1 MENNINQI
9 KKYITSGQCVTVNG
23 MPGVGISLFLKEVCR
38 ENFAEFHYINVFG
51 LSEMTTDAL
60 LDEIANSLNVESQDT
75 NKLASIQKTL
85 KQKIFS
91 KPLVFAFAG
100 FDKLEKNINK
110 DLFDTL
116 RAIRSTDRSNIL
128 FLFGVCK
135 RLETIIPEQVMDSE
149 ISMFSTK
156 LYLKPYTKEDTK
168 ELLKKYGPSIANSDE
183 KIELSGGHFQLLQ
196 LLLQTEY
203 PNSTLSDQFI
213 VLCLK
218 NILSHLTTTQK
229 RELIKI
235 AQNKSSASSDPYLS
249 NIGII
254 NNKQE
259 IFSPLMVEF
268 LLKNS
273 TTKIPLKEGILFRLL
288 KSRSGKIVEKNE
300 IFRIV
305 WKDNSDNATDWALDS
320 LVYRLR
326 KNDVFKTSGFE
337 IESIKKIGYR
347 LLKN

>member
-1 MENNINQI
+1 MENNIDQI

-23 MPGVGISLFLKEVCR
+23 MPGVGISLFLKEVCGQ
-38 ENFAEFHYINVFG
+38 NFAEFHYINVFG
-51 LSEMTTDAL
+51 LSEMTADAL
-60 LDEIANSLNVESQDT
+60 LDEVANALGITAQDV
-75 NKLASIQKTL
+75 NKLASIQKAL
-85 KQKIFS
+85 KHNTFS
-91 KPLVFAFAG
+91 KSVVFAFAG
-100 FDKLEKNINK
+100 FDKLEKNVNK

-116 RAIRSTDRSNIL
+116 RAIRSIDRTNIL
-128 FLFGVCK
+128 FLFGICK

-156 LYLKPYTKEDTK
+156 LYLKPYSKEDTK
-168 ELLKKYGPSIANSDE
+168 ELLKKYGPFIPGSDE

-203 PNSTLSDQFI
+203 PNSPLSDQFI

-235 AQNKSSASSDPYLS
+235 AQNKSVIIDPYLS
-249 NIGII
+249 NIGIVSD
-254 NNKQE
+254 KHE
-259 IFSPLMVEF
+259 IFSPLLLEF

-273 TTKIPLKEGILFRLL
+273 TTKIPSKEGILFRLL
-288 KSRSGKIVEKNE
+288 KSRSGKVVEKNE

-305 WKDNSDNATDWALDS
+305 WKDNSENATDWALDS

-326 KNDVFKTSGFE
+326 KNDIFKKSGFE
-337 IESIKKIGYR
+337 IESIKKIGYK
-347 LLKN
+347 LVKI